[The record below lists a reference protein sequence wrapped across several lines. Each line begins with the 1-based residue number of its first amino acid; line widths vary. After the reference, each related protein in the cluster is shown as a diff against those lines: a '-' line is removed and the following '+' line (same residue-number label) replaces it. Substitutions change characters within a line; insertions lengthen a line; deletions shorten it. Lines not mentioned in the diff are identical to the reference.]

1 MCHRITRTVTSYTT
15 SMFDP
20 KVNFMAHWKTR
31 LQIKIFIQNLAKEI
45 RICWF
50 DMMLIKVSSFFLFV
64 PRYLKKIL
72 HFKHDINRYCLMPN
86 FTWNF
91 YESGYWV
98 LVIIFKFLFD
108 NITWLVLFNSDR
120 GSQERQLLYN
130 LKQIQTA
137 SAQHYTLNY
146 SYIKIWIWIYAILP
160 LKGVDDIWCDLCC
173 CQVDD
178 I

>member
-1 MCHRITRTVTSYTT
+1 M
-15 SMFDP
+15 
-20 KVNFMAHWKTR
+20 
-31 LQIKIFIQNLAKEI
+31 
-45 RICWF
+45 
-50 DMMLIKVSSFFLFV
+50 
-64 PRYLKKIL
+64 
-72 HFKHDINRYCLMPN
+72 
-86 FTWNF
+86 
-91 YESGYWV
+91 
-98 LVIIFKFLFD
+98 FD

-160 LKGVDDIWCDLCC
+160 LKGVDDIWCDLCY

-178 I
+178 VWCDLCCCQV